1 MVSVKIATQIASEAD
16 VCKAI
21 TRDVVGVEVAEA
33 EVVEAVA
40 MIDIAV
46 ARLST
51 YFIGAVISIN

>member
-1 MVSVKIATQIASEAD
+1 MVPVKIATQIASEVD
-16 VCKAI
+16 VHKAI

-33 EVVEAVA
+33 EVVEAVV
-40 MIDIAV
+40 MIDIVV